1 MQVKKPASAFLRQ
14 EIYGLLKRGKPQ
26 RKAKST
32 YEGRIRMSNR
42 LKIVMSVLLLSLFLL
57 SGCSDLGNS
66 PVETTDETVRT
77 TETTKAVTTK
87 VTTAQTTKI
96 ETTKQETTTEETTP
110 EVTTQEE
117 EKPFYDELF
126 VMPKDGLR
134 PIAVVIDNE
143 GSTVLPQGG
152 PGLAQ
157 VVYEFI
163 VEGGIS
169 RIMPIYWGLDIDYL
183 GPVRSARHYML
194 DYMKEYDAFFV
205 HFGWSP
211 QAKSDISTYGV
222 QIANGVSNAYDI
234 FWDITKNKN
243 NWQDT
248 YTNSSNVEKMMNRN
262 KYSTETKV
270 NMSDR
275 YVDEWIVPD
284 VDATCEQISIRY
296 SSGYRIG
303 YEYNPETGLYDK
315 TRQGQPHMERNNGL
329 QIQAGNIIIMRV
341 KNYTIKGDTEGRQH
355 LETAGSGKGYY
366 ITSGKVIEINW
377 SKETRFARTR
387 FTDSNGDEIR
397 LNPARTWVQVVPLD
411 ATIELD

>member
-1 MQVKKPASAFLRQ
+1 
-14 EIYGLLKRGKPQ
+14 
-26 RKAKST
+26 
-32 YEGRIRMSNR
+32 MSRR
-42 LKIVMSVLLLSLFLL
+42 LKIVVCGVLILSFFMLTACSE
-57 SGCSDLGNS
+57 SGRTNAED
-66 PVETTDETVRT
+66 TDETVS
-77 TETTKAVTTK
+77 TTKITITTK
-87 VTTAQTTKI
+87 PVTTAQTTKEETTEK
-96 ETTKQETTTEETTP
+96 ETTKEETTV
-110 EVTTQEE
+110 EVTTTEE
-117 EKPFYDELF
+117 EKPFSDDLF
-126 VMPKDGLR
+126 VLPEDGQR

-157 VVYEFI
+157 IVYEFI

-169 RIMPIYWGLDIDYL
+169 RIMPIYWGLDIEYL

-211 QAKSDISTYGV
+211 QAKSDISDYGV

-248 YTNSSNVEKMMNRN
+248 YTNSSNIKKMMNRN

-270 NMSDR
+270 NMSER
-275 YVDEWIVPD
+275 YVEEWRIPEEGAV
-284 VDATCEQISIRY
+284 CEQISIRY

-303 YEYNPETGLYDK
+303 YRYNPQTGLYDK
-315 TRQGQPHMERNNGL
+315 TRQGQPHMERNNGE

-366 ITSGKVIEINW
+366 VTSGKVIEINW
-377 SKETRFARTR
+377 SKETRFAMTR

-397 LNPARTWVQVVPLD
+397 LNPARTWIQVVPLD
-411 ATIELD
+411 ATIELG